1 MAHITQK
8 EIEDSLKP
16 KSQLKKSKKEEEGE
30 AEEEEEEGNKRKR
43 KRTKLSPP
51 VMSFEDK
58 KKHIAELCESIMADP
73 ETAFKK
79 QPNSENTLFNM
90 LHEYTSDIDDEMV
103 QQIAILSEYVVF
115 NDILPST
122 AINLQKYEIDS
133 EKKHKKAIQKQIDYE
148 TKLLKSYKMFLQLII
163 LKFNQIPKDIKAT
176 DEIVNH
182 IGFHVYK

>member
-16 KSQLKKSKKEEEGE
+16 KLKSKKSKNEDKEEREDDDD
-30 AEEEEEEGNKRKR
+30 EGNKRKR

-73 ETAFKK
+73 EAAFKK
-79 QPNSENTLFNM
+79 QANSENTLFNM
-90 LHEYTSDIDDEMV
+90 LHEYTSDIDDEMI

-122 AINLQKYEIDS
+122 SINLQKYDIDN

-163 LKFNQIPKDIKAT
+163 LKFNQIPKDIKGT

-182 IGFHVYK
+182 IGFHVY